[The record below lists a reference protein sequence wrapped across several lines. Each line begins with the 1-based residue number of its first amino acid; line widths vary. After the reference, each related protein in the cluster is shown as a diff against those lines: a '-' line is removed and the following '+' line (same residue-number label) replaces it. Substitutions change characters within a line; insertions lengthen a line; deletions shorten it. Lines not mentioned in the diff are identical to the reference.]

1 MLGRETKLPGVLI
14 LETPLEEEP
23 TIDDYAIQLKERMMD
38 AGDRLRAQQYEIRQ
52 EESEEPSL
60 YMVGTKFG

>member
-1 MLGRETKLPGVLI
+1 MRNPKLLLGRETKLPGVLI
-14 LETPLEEEP
+14 LETPLDKEP

-38 AGDRLRAQQYEIRQ
+38 AGDRLRTQQYEIRQ

-60 YMVGTKFG
+60 